1 MNQKKI
7 DGDKRRSQRIIELYD
22 IFLNLFGHK
31 NWWPADTPFEVVVG
45 TILTQQTKWENVEK
59 AIRNLKDNGLMDA
72 DSIARADLPNL
83 EGLVRCTGFYRQKA
97 KRLKDISTFF
107 HENPDIFEKSV
118 YELRDIL
125 LSQNGVG
132 EETADSIVLYAA
144 DKPKFV
150 IDAYTKRMCRC
161 MGIEGNYGD
170 LQSLFEASI
179 PVDVPLYKEF
189 HALIVEYGKQFCG
202 KKRCDDCVLIENNIN
217 RCIRPKCT

>member
-1 MNQKKI
+1 M
-7 DGDKRRSQRIIELYD
+7 IEIYNE
-22 IFLNLFGHK
+22 FLNLFGHK

-45 TILTQQTKWENVEK
+45 TVLTQQTKWGNVEK
-59 AIRNLKDNGLMDA
+59 AIRNLKENGLMA
-72 DSIARADLPNL
+72 AEPLARADLENL

-107 HENPDIFEKSV
+107 YGNPDIFDKPIDEM
-118 YELRDIL
+118 RDIL
-125 LSQNGVG
+125 LSLNGVG

-161 MGIEGNYGD
+161 MGIEGDYGE
-170 LQSLFEASI
+170 LQSLFESSI
-179 PVDVPLYKEF
+179 PQDVPLYKEF

-202 KKRCDDCVLIENNIN
+202 KKRCEECVLVENKIYRRIKPQMNADLLLW
-217 RCIRPKCT
+217 

>member
-1 MNQKKI
+1 MIKIYNELLNQ
-7 DGDKRRSQRIIELYD
+7 
-22 IFLNLFGHK
+22 FGHK
-31 NWWPADTPFEVVVG
+31 DWWPADTPFEVVVG
-45 TILTQQTKWENVEK
+45 TILTQQTKWENVEN

-72 DSIARADLPNL
+72 DAIARVDLSNL

-107 HENPDIFEKSV
+107 YENPDIFDKPVE
-118 YELRDIL
+118 ELRDIL

-150 IDAYTKRMCRC
+150 IDAYTKRICAC
-161 MGIEGNYGD
+161 MGVEGDYGE
-170 LQSLFEASI
+170 LQSLFESSL

-202 KKRCDDCVLIENNIN
+202 KKRCGCCVLVENKIYNA
-217 RCIRPKCT
+217 RKF